1 MRTLIILTIIFI
13 STGISCKGPEIITV
27 PLHDSSTIETS
38 EKITEDP
45 TWTEPESLLY
55 QFAVECDENYRA
67 ILKQFNEI
75 NTGIEAEIV
84 IKDSI
89 IYREDGTKINRLLI
103 DMSIYVDSI
112 EVQNR
117 TIEKLRYEL
126 SHQDIPVPVEVPV
139 KYTSKL
145 AKICMV
151 FSLVAVLLII
161 FVIVYKIK
169 VGSLKSLV
177 SKLR

>member
-13 STGISCKGPEIITV
+13 SIGISCKGPEIITV

-45 TWTEPESLLY
+45 TWTDPESLLY

-139 KYTSKL
+139 KYTSKYHKFT
-145 AKICMV
+145 AWGFPV
-151 FSLVAVLLII
+151 LVILVLL
-161 FVIVYKIK
+161 VVYLTIK
-169 VGSLKSLV
+169 R
-177 SKLR
+177 KLLRFK